1 MIDFDPKFTEVVY
14 LDIECYVPP
23 NARQQG
29 KSSMI
34 YNPAR
39 TDQFVLGGVFRREFP
54 GQRRMEPAWHVWNW
68 AKENEK
74 ATLQEIYNYINE
86 SWKMI
91 EGKTASHPDLMLI
104 GIGISRHDIPALYV
118 RSVFHH
124 IESETALYETYFKT
138 KIVDLS
144 DVGIAFFRGNPAI
157 YPLYP
162 KTANAL
168 AARFGTRTRD
178 IQGRKV
184 SGKSVWDLYDL
195 GQFDEIKERTAA
207 EVEDAI
213 EIASKMCS
221 GRL

>member
-1 MIDFDPKFTEVVY
+1 MIDFDPRFTEVVY

-23 NARQQG
+23 NARQPG
-29 KSSMI
+29 RSSMI
-34 YNPAR
+34 YNPAG
-39 TDQFVLGGVFRREFP
+39 TDHFILGGVFRREFP
-54 GQRRMEPAWHVWNW
+54 GQHKTEPAWHVWNW
-68 AKENEK
+68 TKEDEK
-74 ATLQEIYNYINE
+74 VTLQRIYDYMNE
-86 SWKMI
+86 SWRTI
-91 EGKTASHPDLMLI
+91 EGKTTNHPDLMLV
-104 GIGISRHDIPALYV
+104 GIGISRHDVPALYV
-118 RSVFHH
+118 RSAFHR
-124 IESETALYETYFKT
+124 IASETALYETYFKT

-144 DVGIAFFRGNPAI
+144 DAGIGFFRNNPAI

-168 AARFGTRTRD
+168 AARFGIRARG

-195 GQFDEIKERTAA
+195 GQFDEIKERTAS

-221 GRL
+221 GR